1 MGKFDNNTL
10 LPHNNEAYLKVIEHF
25 KNNNRAAVV
34 HATGTGK
41 SYIIAAVADKFPGK
55 VIVLAPNYFVLG
67 ESRKLCSER
76 IEFRTFAS
84 LMYDE
89 SPAGD
94 YQLICIDEFHRA
106 GAEEWGKG
114 VARLLEANPNAKV
127 LGTTATAIRYLD
139 GQRNMADE
147 LFDGNVVSSLSLREA
162 IDRDIIQEPTYV
174 ASLYAFKETYSAI
187 KEQIMA
193 SNKKSEEDK
202 MKAMRTLNGIAHN
215 WENAH
220 GVSLVMRKYLHKDI
234 KRVVVFCSK
243 VAKAA
248 KARDILGPWFAGAGF
263 KHIRFY
269 NIDYKEKNVKKE
281 MEDFQ
286 MDNFDGIKVAISVNM
301 LNEGVHVDGV
311 DAIVMM
317 RSTVSPN
324 IILQQIGRCLTAKK
338 TEHKPVILDL
348 VNNMDT
354 LGTISKWAFAGS
366 KIATGVRDDDN
377 SMGKG
382 FPFNIIDE
390 CRDIRMFLTQVQ
402 NEFDVVADNYPIFWK
417 FIEENGRLPKSSV
430 KEEVFLYAWCGYIWR
445 NDRNLAEKYPDVYEK
460 LKEMRFG
467 EGTDVQTEK
476 RVQKFFEFVNAHKRL
491 PKISVKEEKSLYEW
505 CQDVWRNVRGLA
517 DRCPEVLAKL
527 KEMRWGEGKDVR
539 TEKTVERF
547 FEFVNT
553 HGRLPNL
560 SSEEKRLYFWCRNV
574 WKNRNGIADRFP
586 EALAKLK
593 ELRWG
598 ETKNIHNENRETD
611 FFDFVEKN
619 GRLPKGSDKDEK
631 SLWSWCGQVWRNQ
644 NGLADRFPEVLTK
657 LKEMRFGETADLQTE
672 KRVQEFFE
680 FVSTH
685 GRLPKYSIL
694 KEKNLYGWCGEVWRN
709 KYGLADRCPEVL
721 AKLKEMKWGKVYN
734 TKSEERVSEFLK
746 FVEKHGRLPKKNV
759 PEEKRLFQWCRNV
772 WSNQNGIADRFPHVV
787 AKIKEMRFGESVY
800 IHNENR
806 KTDFFDFVE
815 KHGRLPKSSVKEEVS
830 LYKWCAKIWRNVRGL
845 AEKYPDVHAKI
856 KELKG

>member
-1 MGKFDNNTL
+1 MGKFNNNTL

-25 KNNNRAAVV
+25 KDNNRAAVV

-55 VIVLAPNYFVLG
+55 VIVLAPNYFVLD
-67 ESRKLCSER
+67 ESRKLCSDR

-89 SPAGD
+89 SPASD

-162 IDRDIIQEPTYV
+162 IDRGIIQEPTYV
-174 ASLYAFKETYSAI
+174 ASLYAFKDTYSAI

-311 DAIVMM
+311 DAVVMM
-317 RSTVSPN
+317 RNTVSPT

-338 TEHKPVILDL
+338 TEHKPVILDF

-354 LGTISKWAFAGS
+354 LGDINLWAFAGTKS
-366 KIATGVRDDDN
+366 TTGMRGDDN
-377 SMGKG
+377 SMSKG
-382 FPFNIIDE
+382 FPFSIIDE
-390 CRDIRMFLTQVQ
+390 CRDIRTFLTQVQ
-402 NEFDVVADNYPIFWK
+402 NEFDIVTDYYPLFWK
-417 FIEENGRLPKSSV
+417 FIEENGRLPKQSIP
-430 KEEVFLYAWCGYIWR
+430 EEKNMYYWCGCVWR
-445 NDRNLAEKYPDVYEK
+445 NKYGLADRFPEVLAK

-467 EGTDVQTEK
+467 EGTDIQTEK
-476 RVQKFFEFVNAHKRL
+476 RVREFWEFVNTHGRL
-491 PKISVKEEKSLYEW
+491 PKKYVKEEYSLYCW
-505 CQDVWRNVRGLA
+505 CGCVWRNISGLGE
-517 DRCPEVLAKL
+517 RCPEVLAKL
-527 KEMRWGEGKDVR
+527 KEMRWGEYSDLRTGKRVK
-539 TEKTVERF
+539 EF
-547 FEFVNT
+547 FEFINT
-553 HGRLPNL
+553 HGRLP
-560 SSEEKRLYFWCRNV
+560 KYRV
-574 WKNRNGIADRFP
+574 
-586 EALAKLK
+586 K
-593 ELRWG
+593 E
-598 ETKNIHNENRETD
+598 
-611 FFDFVEKN
+611 
-619 GRLPKGSDKDEK
+619 EK
-631 SLWSWCGQVWRNQ
+631 SLYEWCFKVWRNES
-644 NGLADRFPEVLTK
+644 GLADRFPEVLAK
-657 LKEMRFGETADLQTE
+657 LKEMRFGESSDI
-672 KRVQEFFE
+672 KRENMNREFFE

-685 GRLPKYSIL
+685 GRLPKCRV
-694 KEKNLYGWCGEVWRN
+694 KEEKSLYEWCFKVWRN
-709 KYGLADRCPEVL
+709 KYGLADRFPEVV
-721 AKLKEMKWGKVYN
+721 AKLKEMRYGEGNDLHTEKKV
-734 TKSEERVSEFLK
+734 KEFWK
-746 FVEKHGRLPKKNV
+746 FVNTHGRLPK
-759 PEEKRLFQWCRNV
+759 L
-772 WSNQNGIADRFPHVV
+772 
-787 AKIKEMRFGESVY
+787 
-800 IHNENR
+800 
-806 KTDFFDFVE
+806 
-815 KHGRLPKSSVKEEVS
+815 SVKEERK
-830 LYKWCAKIWRNVRGL
+830 LNGWCGRVWRNDCGL
-845 AEKYPDVHAKI
+845 ADRYPDVLAKI
-856 KELKG
+856 KELKGQK

>member
-1 MGKFDNNTL
+1 MGKFNNNTL

-25 KNNNRAAVV
+25 KYNNRAAVV

-55 VIVLAPNYFVLG
+55 VIVLAPNYFVLD

-89 SPAGD
+89 SPADD

-162 IDRDIIQEPTYV
+162 IDRGIIQEPTYV
-174 ASLYAFKETYSAI
+174 ASLYAFKDTYSAI

-311 DAIVMM
+311 DAVVMM
-317 RSTVSPN
+317 RNTVSPT

-348 VNNMDT
+348 VYNMDT
-354 LGTISKWAFAGS
+354 LGTISMWAFTGS
-366 KIATGVRDDDN
+366 KIATGVKDDDN

-390 CRDIRMFLTQVQ
+390 CRDIRTFLTQVQ
-402 NEFDVVADNYPIFWK
+402 DEFDIVTDYYPIFWK
-417 FIEENGRLPKSSV
+417 FIEENGKLPKCSD
-430 KEEVFLYAWCGYIWR
+430 KEEYPLYCWCG
-445 NDRNLAEKYPDVYEK
+445 K
-460 LKEMRFG
+460 
-467 EGTDVQTEK
+467 
-476 RVQKFFEFVNAHKRL
+476 
-491 PKISVKEEKSLYEW
+491 
-505 CQDVWRNVRGLA
+505 VW
-517 DRCPEVLAKL
+517 
-527 KEMRWGEGKDVR
+527 
-539 TEKTVERF
+539 
-547 FEFVNT
+547 
-553 HGRLPNL
+553 H
-560 SSEEKRLYFWCRNV
+560 
-574 WKNRNGIADRFP
+574 
-586 EALAKLK
+586 
-593 ELRWG
+593 
-598 ETKNIHNENRETD
+598 NIR
-611 FFDFVEKN
+611 
-619 GRLPKGSDKDEK
+619 
-631 SLWSWCGQVWRNQ
+631 
-644 NGLADRFPEVLTK
+644 GLADRFPEVLAK
-657 LKEMRFGETADLQTE
+657 LNEMRWGEGNDLHTEKKVKEFFEFVNAHGRLPKKSVKEEYSLYEWCRGVWMNIRGLADRFPEVLAKLNEMRWGEYWNLQTE
-672 KRVQEFFE
+672 KRVKEFFE

-685 GRLPKYSIL
+685 GRLPKKYV
-694 KEKNLYGWCGEVWRN
+694 KEEKRLYMWCQRVWRN
-709 KYGLADRCPEVL
+709 QNELAERYPEVL
-721 AKLKEMKWGKVYN
+721 AKIKEMGGGEN
-734 TKSEERVSEFLK
+734 TDIKTEKRVKGFWEF
-746 FVEKHGRLPKKNV
+746 VNTHGRLPKKSI
-759 PEEKRLFQWCRNV
+759 PEEKSLYEWCRRV
-772 WSNQNGIADRFPHVV
+772 GSN
-787 AKIKEMRFGESVY
+787 Y
-800 IHNENR
+800 
-806 KTDFFDFVE
+806 
-815 KHGRLPKSSVKEEVS
+815 
-830 LYKWCAKIWRNVRGL
+830 YGL
-845 AEKYPDVHAKI
+845 AERCPEVFAKI
-856 KELKG
+856 KELKGQK

>member
-25 KNNNRAAVV
+25 NNNNRAAVV

-41 SYIIAAVADKFPGK
+41 SYIIASVADKFPGR
-55 VIVLAPNYFVLG
+55 VIVLAPNYFVLD
-67 ESRKLCSER
+67 ESRKLCSDR

-162 IDRDIIQEPTYV
+162 IDRGIIQEPTYV

-311 DAIVMM
+311 DAIIMM
-317 RSTVSPN
+317 RSTISPN

-354 LGTISKWAFAGS
+354 LGEMNLWAFAGTRS
-366 KIATGVRDDDN
+366 ATGVRNDDS
-377 SMGKG
+377 SMSKG

-390 CRDIRMFLTQVQ
+390 CRDIRTFLTQVQ
-402 NEFDVVADNYPIFWK
+402 NEFDVVTDYYPLFWK
-417 FIEENGRLPKSSV
+417 FIEENGRLPKCRVKEERLLYQWCGEVWNNYRGMAEKYPEVHAKLKEMKWGEDKSIRTEKRVKEFWVFVNTHGRLPRKSV
-430 KEEVFLYAWCGYIWR
+430 KEENALYSWCVDVKR
-445 NDRNLAEKYPDVYEK
+445 NYSGLAERFPEVLAK
-460 LKEMRFG
+460 LNEMRWG
-467 EGTDVQTEK
+467 KKTDIKTEK
-476 RVQKFFEFVNAHKRL
+476 RSKEFWEFVNTHGRL
-491 PKISVKEEKSLYEW
+491 PKFYIKEEKSLYNW
-505 CQDVWRNVRGLA
+505 CAKVWRNEYGLA
-517 DRCPEVLAKL
+517 ERLPGVLAKL
-527 KEMRWGEGKDVR
+527 KEMKWGEGFDIKTGKRV
-539 TEKTVERF
+539 EKF

-553 HGRLPNL
+553 HGRLPMV
-560 SSEEKRLYFWCRNV
+560 SVKKERGLY
-574 WKNRNGIADRFP
+574 
-586 EALAKLK
+586 
-593 ELRWG
+593 
-598 ETKNIHNENRETD
+598 
-611 FFDFVEKN
+611 
-619 GRLPKGSDKDEK
+619 
-631 SLWSWCGQVWRNQ
+631 Q
-644 NGLADRFPEVLTK
+644 
-657 LKEMRFGETADLQTE
+657 
-672 KRVQEFFE
+672 
-680 FVSTH
+680 
-685 GRLPKYSIL
+685 
-694 KEKNLYGWCGEVWRN
+694 WCGEVWKNIR
-709 KYGLADRCPEVL
+709 GLADRCPEVY
-721 AKLKEMKWGKVYN
+721 AKLKEMRFGDTADMQTEKRVKEFWVFVN
-734 TKSEERVSEFLK
+734 T
-746 FVEKHGRLPKKNV
+746 HGRLPKFSVK
-759 PEEKRLFQWCRNV
+759 EEKSLYLWCKRV
-772 WSNQNGIADRFPHVV
+772 WSNNRGMADRFP
-787 AKIKEMRFGESVY
+787 EVY
-800 IHNENR
+800 
-806 KTDFFDFVE
+806 T
-815 KHGRLPKSSVKEEVS
+815 
-830 LYKWCAKIWRNVRGL
+830 
-845 AEKYPDVHAKI
+845 KI
-856 KELKG
+856 KELKEQK

>member
-1 MGKFDNNTL
+1 MGKFDNNIL

-25 KNNNRAAVV
+25 KDNNRAAVV

-55 VIVLAPNYFVLG
+55 VIVLAPNYFVLD

-76 IEFRTFAS
+76 IEFRTFTS
-84 LMYDE
+84 LMLDE

-162 IDRDIIQEPTYV
+162 IDRGIIQEPTYV
-174 ASLYAFKETYSAI
+174 ASLYAFKDTYSAI

-311 DAIVMM
+311 DTIIMM

-348 VNNMDT
+348 VNNMDA
-354 LGTISKWAFAGS
+354 LGTISTWAFAGTRNT
-366 KIATGVRDDDN
+366 TGVRDDDN
-377 SMGKG
+377 SMSKG
-382 FPFNIIDE
+382 FPFSIIDE
-390 CRDIRMFLTQVQ
+390 CRDIRTFLTQVQ
-402 NEFDVVADNYPIFWK
+402 NEFDIVTDFYPLFWK
-417 FIEENGRLPKSSV
+417 FIEENVRLPKGSV
-430 KEEVFLYAWCGYIWR
+430 KEEKNLYWWCESVWR
-445 NDRNLAEKYPDVYEK
+445 NKYGLADRCPDVLAK
-460 LKEMRFG
+460 LKELRWG
-467 EGTDVQTEK
+467 DSYDIK
-476 RVQKFFEFVNAHKRL
+476 RENMNREFWDFLNANGRL
-491 PKISVKEEKSLYEW
+491 PKISVKEEKNLYIW
-505 CQDVWRNVRGLA
+505 CRRVWKNDCGLANRFPDVLAKLKGMKWGESTDIKRENMNRKFWKFVNTHGRLPKKSVKEENALYQWCGGVWRNKYGLA
-517 DRCPEVLAKL
+517 DIFPNVLAKL
-527 KEMRWGEGKDVR
+527 KELRWGNSYDIKR
-539 TEKTVERF
+539 EKRAEEF

-553 HGRLPNL
+553 HGRLP
-560 SSEEKRLYFWCRNV
+560 
-574 WKNRNGIADRFP
+574 
-586 EALAKLK
+586 
-593 ELRWG
+593 
-598 ETKNIHNENRETD
+598 
-611 FFDFVEKN
+611 
-619 GRLPKGSDKDEK
+619 KGSVKEEY
-631 SLWSWCGQVWRNQ
+631 SLYKWCGQVWNNQ
-644 NGLADRFPEVLTK
+644 NGLADRFPEVL
-657 LKEMRFGETADLQTE
+657 E
-672 KRVQEFFE
+672 
-680 FVSTH
+680 
-685 GRLPKYSIL
+685 
-694 KEKNLYGWCGEVWRN
+694 
-709 KYGLADRCPEVL
+709 
-721 AKLKEMKWGKVYN
+721 KLKEMKWGEGTDVR
-734 TKSEERVSEFLK
+734 TERRFQEFSEF
-746 FVEKHGRLPKKNV
+746 VSKHGRLPKFSIK
-759 PEEKRLFQWCRNV
+759 EEKSLYLWCGQV
-772 WSNQNGIADRFPHVV
+772 WGNDRGLADRFPEVL
-787 AKIKEMRFGESVY
+787 AKLNEMRFGEVYDIKMEKSV
-800 IHNENR
+800 R
-806 KTDFFDFVE
+806 DFWEFVNT
-815 KHGRLPKSSVKEEVS
+815 HGRLPKPSVKEEKT
-830 LYKWCAKIWRNVRGL
+830 LYQWCWKVRHNKRGI
-845 AEKYPDVHAKI
+845 AEKFPEVLAKI
-856 KELKG
+856 KELKGQK

>member
-10 LPHNNEAYLKVIEHF
+10 LPHNSEAYLKVIEHF
-25 KNNNRAAVV
+25 KDNNRAAVV

-41 SYIIAAVADKFPGK
+41 SYIIASVADKFPGK
-55 VIVLAPNYFVLG
+55 VIVLAPNYFVLD
-67 ESRKLCSER
+67 ETRKLSSDR

-89 SPAGD
+89 SPASD
-94 YQLICIDEFHRA
+94 YHLICIDEFHRA

-162 IDRDIIQEPTYV
+162 IDRGIIQEPTYV

-215 WENAH
+215 WGNAH
-220 GVSLVMRKYLHKDI
+220 GVSLVMRKYLHKDV
-234 KRVVVFCSK
+234 KRIVVFCSK

-311 DAIVMM
+311 DAVVMM

-354 LGTISKWAFAGS
+354 LGEMNLWAFAGTRS
-366 KIATGVRDDDN
+366 TTGVRDDDN

-382 FPFNIIDE
+382 FPFSIIDE
-390 CRDIRMFLTQVQ
+390 CRDIRTFLTQVQ
-402 NEFDVVADNYPIFWK
+402 NEFDVVTDFYPLFWK
-417 FIEENGRLPKSSV
+417 FIEDNE
-430 KEEVFLYAWCGYIWR
+430 
-445 NDRNLAEKYPDVYEK
+445 
-460 LKEMRFG
+460 
-467 EGTDVQTEK
+467 
-476 RVQKFFEFVNAHKRL
+476 RL
-491 PKISVKEEKSLYEW
+491 PKISVKEENSLYAW
-505 CQDVWRNVRGLA
+505 CRQVWRNVRDLTDRFPDVYAKLKEMRFGERADVQTEKTVGEFWKFVNTHGRLPKGSDKKERKLYQWCLRVWGNQYELADRFPEVLAKLKEMRFGKWADVQTEKRVEEFWEFVNTQGRLPNFSSEEKRLYFWCRNVWKNVRGLA

-527 KEMRWGEGKDVR
+527 KEMRFGEGTDVHMEKR
-539 TEKTVERF
+539 VEEFWEFINTHGRFPKKSVKMENSLYEWCQDVWRNVRGLAERFPEVYAKLKETGFGENSDIKTERRVKKFFKFVEDNERLPKKSVKEESSLYMWCQRVWKNQNGLTDRFPDVYAKLKEMRFGERADVQTEKTVGEF
-547 FEFVNT
+547 WKFVNT
-553 HGRLPNL
+553 HGRLPKCRVK
-560 SSEEKRLYFWCRNV
+560 EENSLYIWCWNV
-574 WKNRNGIADRFP
+574 
-586 EALAKLK
+586 
-593 ELRWG
+593 
-598 ETKNIHNENRETD
+598 IHNKR
-611 FFDFVEKN
+611 
-619 GRLPKGSDKDEK
+619 
-631 SLWSWCGQVWRNQ
+631 
-644 NGLADRFPEVLTK
+644 GLAE
-657 LKEMRFGETADLQTE
+657 
-672 KRVQEFFE
+672 
-680 FVSTH
+680 
-685 GRLPKYSIL
+685 RL
-694 KEKNLYGWCGEVWRN
+694 
-709 KYGLADRCPEVL
+709 PEVL
-721 AKLKEMKWGKVYN
+721 AK
-734 TKSEERVSEFLK
+734 
-746 FVEKHGRLPKKNV
+746 
-759 PEEKRLFQWCRNV
+759 
-772 WSNQNGIADRFPHVV
+772 
-787 AKIKEMRFGESVY
+787 IKE
-800 IHNENR
+800 H
-806 KTDFFDFVE
+806 
-815 KHGRLPKSSVKEEVS
+815 
-830 LYKWCAKIWRNVRGL
+830 
-845 AEKYPDVHAKI
+845 
-856 KELKG
+856 KGQK